1 LASPS
6 GTLNGLALDI
16 AGNIYVANETA
27 NSVMKWSPTTQQLTT
42 VVGTG
47 LSLPN
52 WVAVD
57 TSGNVYISDLLNQA
71 IKKWSAATQQVTTLA
86 TTTATGLGYPGGIAV
101 DGTGNVYFSSSPQ
114 SGGDLWAIPYAF
126 VAPAGVTES
135 AAAGSDSLLPVLPS
149 TAILTGV
156 FAPVSDQSWLTIGNV
171 SNGVVNFSFA
181 NNTTSSAQIAHITVL
196 GQPITVTQSGLLSQ
210 TITFGTLPNQVL
222 GTAPFTVSATASSGL
237 AVSFGSTT
245 TSICTVSGST
255 VTLVAVGTCTVQAT
269 QGGNPAYAAA
279 TPVSESLQVS
289 ASGTATFASSQS
301 TLYSNPSYA
310 LYGVAVDRSGNV
322 YVTDNAGNQ
331 LYELRAVG
339 GAPLPVE
346 SSTSSNYGL
355 GAVAVDTGLDAG
367 GLLLYG
373 SYGVNGSSQ
382 TAGLGPSVVESYAA
396 GDTGSRVVATG
407 NTYCCFGYR
416 EPSAGNAMVVFQSV
430 AVTPGNG
437 GDTVQ
442 YSNQM
447 KFLTYTNGTASA
459 VTLLPTQGLVLTL
472 DQWLDAS
479 RQNLIYVGLDDKLY
493 YSNYSGTAFGTA
505 VGVSGSA
512 LTLTEPFG
520 MAADQNDNVFLT
532 DVGTNQ
538 VYMVPWSGSASVNA
552 AGGHYGTQVAIA
564 SGLSTPRA
572 VAVDR
577 QGIGYVADTGN
588 NRIVKI
594 QPGAASFGTANVC
607 TASQTTGPCSQTLTL
622 NYNLS
627 GTVAFGTPAIT
638 GNADFALAAGGTCTG
653 AVSAAMCT
661 VNVTFTPAANGSR
674 SATLQLLDP
683 LNNVLASTSLT
694 GTGQGNPLV
703 SIAVTPATPSL
714 PDGSSQQF
722 TATGTYADN
731 STTDL
736 TASVSWSTSDRFNTY
751 ISPMGLAFTMLRLDL
766 PAQVTISATQ
776 GQVTGSTVATVA
788 VQTISFPAI
797 ANQGLSTGTVQV
809 SATATTGFAVLFASQ
824 TPSVCTVSGS
834 TVTLLTTGTCTIQ
847 ASTSPTGIT
856 LAAVPVSQSFQIQTG
871 QTIAAPAFSNVAL
884 NFGNEAVG
892 VTSASQTVIVTN
904 IATNSLTVSTVAAS
918 GDFSQTNNCATVAA
932 SGTCTITV
940 TFTPTL
946 SGLRT
951 GFIAISDNASISP
964 QRIRLSGTGVSGSV
978 AGVSLSNVA
987 LNFGAQALNTT
998 SAVKAVILTNNGSA
1012 TLTVSGITA
1021 TGNFAQTN
1029 NCGSVAVAAN
1039 CTINVTFTPT
1049 ATGVSRGSV
1058 IIADSATGS
1067 MHVIRLSGTGT
1078 AVAPAVGLSNVNLD
1092 FASQATGTTS
1102 SAQTIT
1108 VTNTGSATLTISAVT
1123 ASGDFAASGCVT
1135 SLSAGATCTLSVTFT
1150 PSATGARR
1158 GTVAITDNAVGSPQ
1172 MIELFGSG
1180 T

>member
-1 LASPS
+1 
-6 GTLNGLALDI
+6 
-16 AGNIYVANETA
+16 
-27 NSVMKWSPTTQQLTT
+27 
-42 VVGTG
+42 
-47 LSLPN
+47 
-52 WVAVD
+52 
-57 TSGNVYISDLLNQA
+57 
-71 IKKWSAATQQVTTLA
+71 
-86 TTTATGLGYPGGIAV
+86 
-101 DGTGNVYFSSSPQ
+101 
-114 SGGDLWAIPYAF
+114 
-126 VAPAGVTES
+126 
-135 AAAGSDSLLPVLPS
+135 
-149 TAILTGV
+149 
-156 FAPVSDQSWLTIGNV
+156 
-171 SNGVVNFSFA
+171 
-181 NNTTSSAQIAHITVL
+181 
-196 GQPITVTQSGLLSQ
+196 
-210 TITFGTLPNQVL
+210 
-222 GTAPFTVSATASSGL
+222 
-237 AVSFGSTT
+237 
-245 TSICTVSGST
+245 
-255 VTLVAVGTCTVQAT
+255 
-269 QGGNPAYAAA
+269 
-279 TPVSESLQVS
+279 
-289 ASGTATFASSQS
+289 
-301 TLYSNPSYA
+301 
-310 LYGVAVDRSGNV
+310 
-322 YVTDNAGNQ
+322 
-331 LYELRAVG
+331 
-339 GAPLPVE
+339 
-346 SSTSSNYGL
+346 
-355 GAVAVDTGLDAG
+355 
-367 GLLLYG
+367 
-373 SYGVNGSSQ
+373 
-382 TAGLGPSVVESYAA
+382 
-396 GDTGSRVVATG
+396 
-407 NTYCCFGYR
+407 
-416 EPSAGNAMVVFQSV
+416 
-430 AVTPGNG
+430 
-437 GDTVQ
+437 
-442 YSNQM
+442 
-447 KFLTYTNGTASA
+447 
-459 VTLLPTQGLVLTL
+459 
-472 DQWLDAS
+472 
-479 RQNLIYVGLDDKLY
+479 
-493 YSNYSGTAFGTA
+493 
-505 VGVSGSA
+505 
-512 LTLTEPFG
+512 
-520 MAADQNDNVFLT
+520 
-532 DVGTNQ
+532 
-538 VYMVPWSGSASVNA
+538 
-552 AGGHYGTQVAIA
+552 
-564 SGLSTPRA
+564 
-572 VAVDR
+572 
-577 QGIGYVADTGN
+577 
-588 NRIVKI
+588 
-594 QPGAASFGTANVC
+594 
-607 TASQTTGPCSQTLTL
+607 
-622 NYNLS
+622 
-627 GTVAFGTPAIT
+627 
-638 GNADFALAAGGTCTG
+638 
-653 AVSAAMCT
+653 
-661 VNVTFTPAANGSR
+661 
-674 SATLQLLDP
+674 
-683 LNNVLASTSLT
+683 
-694 GTGQGNPLV
+694 
-703 SIAVTPATPSL
+703 
-714 PDGSSQQF
+714 
-722 TATGTYADN
+722 
-731 STTDL
+731 
-736 TASVSWSTSDRFNTY
+736 
-751 ISPMGLAFTMLRLDL
+751 
-766 PAQVTISATQ
+766 
-776 GQVTGSTVATVA
+776 
-788 VQTISFPAI
+788 
-797 ANQGLSTGTVQV
+797 
-809 SATATTGFAVLFASQ
+809 VLFASQ